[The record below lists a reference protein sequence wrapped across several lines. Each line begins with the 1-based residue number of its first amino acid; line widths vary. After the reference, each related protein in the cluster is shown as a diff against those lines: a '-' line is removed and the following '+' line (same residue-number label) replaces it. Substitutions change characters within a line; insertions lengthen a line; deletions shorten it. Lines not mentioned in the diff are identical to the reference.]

1 MKNLNIVLGKNGYIS
16 SNWRKGIK
24 SSDKIIFANK
34 IECNLLNKNSV
45 NNFFKK
51 YNNYDMSIFLLSAI
65 VRKKVD
71 NYQTYKKNIRMVKN
85 LLSTIKKYKVSFL
98 CFLSSTDIFEKNYF
112 KAIKEKSYL
121 SNNNFYAKYKIEAE
135 KIIKKNFDKNKICII
150 RIPGI
155 FGGIKDRQSTI
166 YEIKSDIIKKK
177 TIYYNESIR
186 SYVFINDL
194 VRFLNLV
201 LIYKKNITINFCSNE
216 KYYIYQIYK
225 MIIKKLKFQRK
236 FMKPNSNADGIFFD
250 NKFFISHFPNFKF
263 TKINKSLD
271 IILKK

>member
-24 SSDKIIFANK
+24 SSDKIIFATK

-135 KIIKKNFDKNKICII
+135 KIIKK
-150 RIPGI
+150 
-155 FGGIKDRQSTI
+155 
-166 YEIKSDIIKKK
+166 
-177 TIYYNESIR
+177 
-186 SYVFINDL
+186 
-194 VRFLNLV
+194 
-201 LIYKKNITINFCSNE
+201 
-216 KYYIYQIYK
+216 
-225 MIIKKLKFQRK
+225 
-236 FMKPNSNADGIFFD
+236 
-250 NKFFISHFPNFKF
+250 IS
-263 TKINKSLD
+263 TKIRFV
-271 IILKK
+271 

>member
-1 MKNLNIVLGKNGYIS
+1 MKNLNIVLGRNGYIS
-16 SNWRKGIK
+16 SNWRKDIK
-24 SSDKIIFANK
+24 SNDKIIFVNK
-34 IECNLLNKNSV
+34 IECNLLNKNSI

-51 YNNYDMSIFLLSAI
+51 YNNYNMSVFLLSAI

-85 LLSTIKKYKVSFL
+85 LLSIIKNYEVSFF

-112 KAIKEKSYL
+112 KAIMEKSYL

-135 KIIKKNFDKNKICII
+135 KIIKNNFDKNKICII

-166 YEIKSDIIKKK
+166 YEIKRDITKKK
-177 TIYYNESIR
+177 TIYYNKSIR
-186 SYVFINDL
+186 SYIFINDL

-201 LIYKKNITINFCSNE
+201 LIQKKNITINFCSDE

-225 MIIKKLKFQRK
+225 MIIKKLKLQRK
-236 FMKPNSNADGIFFD
+236 FIKTNLNADGIFFN
-250 NKFFISHFPNFKF
+250 NKFFKRHFPNFKF
-263 TKINKSLD
+263 TKISKSLN

>member
-1 MKNLNIVLGKNGYIS
+1 MLGRNGYIS

-24 SSDKIIFANK
+24 SSDKIIFVNK
-34 IECNLLNKNSV
+34 IECNLLNKNSI

-51 YNNYDMSIFLLSAI
+51 YNNYNFSIFFLSAI

-71 NYQTYKKNIRMVKN
+71 NYQTYKKNIRMVEN
-85 LLSTIKKYKVSFL
+85 LLSIIKKYKVSFF
-98 CFLSSTDIFEKNYF
+98 CFISSTDIFGKNNF

-121 SNNNFYAKYKIEAE
+121 TNNNFYAKYKIEAE
-135 KIIKKNFDKNKICII
+135 KIIKNNFDKNKICII

-166 YEIKSDIIKKK
+166 YKIIYDITKKK
-177 TIYYNESIR
+177 TIRYNESIR

-201 LIYKKNITINFCSNE
+201 LSQKKNITLNFCSNE
-216 KYYIYQIYK
+216 KYHIYQIYK
-225 MIIKKLKFQRK
+225 MIIKKLKLQRK
-236 FMKPNSNADGIFFD
+236 FIKSNSNADGIFFD
-250 NKFFISHFPNFKF
+250 NKFFIKHFPNFKF

-271 IILKK
+271 IVLKK

>member
-1 MKNLNIVLGKNGYIS
+1 MQVFKKEFQISKNKSTFN
-16 SNWRKGIK
+16 KGIFTLCDYRK
-24 SSDKIIFANK
+24 NDKCPPWQI
-34 IECNLLNKNSV
+34 
-45 NNFFKK
+45 
-51 YNNYDMSIFLLSAI
+51 
-65 VRKKVD
+65 
-71 NYQTYKKNIRMVKN
+71 
-85 LLSTIKKYKVSFL
+85 
-98 CFLSSTDIFEKNYF
+98 
-112 KAIKEKSYL
+112 
-121 SNNNFYAKYKIEAE
+121 
-135 KIIKKNFDKNKICII
+135 
-150 RIPGI
+150 
-155 FGGIKDRQSTI
+155 QSTKI
-166 YEIKSDIIKKK
+166 LHDNKKK